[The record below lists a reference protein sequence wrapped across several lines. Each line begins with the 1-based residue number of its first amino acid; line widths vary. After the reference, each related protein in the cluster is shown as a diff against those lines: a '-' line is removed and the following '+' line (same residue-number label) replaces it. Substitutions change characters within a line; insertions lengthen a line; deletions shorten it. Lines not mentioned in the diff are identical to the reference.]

1 MRILLVAPRTP
12 DTFWSFKHALP
23 FISKLAAHPPLGLL
37 TVAGM
42 LPREWECRLVDLTV
56 RKLHDEDIQWAD
68 YVMSSAMLVQR
79 ESVLE
84 IARRCREAGKPVI
97 AGGPLFTP
105 ESPEEFPDIDTFV
118 IGEAEELIDGLVADM
133 QAGAVRGLYQ
143 AERYADITRT
153 PIPRWDL
160 IRLGDYVSMSVQF
173 ARGCPFN
180 CEFCDIVA
188 LNGRVPRLKTPQ
200 QLLAELDFVRL
211 RGWRGSTFLVD
222 DNFIGNRKKVKDLL
236 HTIIRWQRDTGWTMT
251 FLTQASVNIADDP
264 ELLRLMVEAGFTKVF
279 LGIETP
285 DAESLQECQKTVNIR
300 CDLVE
305 AVRTIQ
311 RAGLQVMGGFIV
323 GFDSDKPDIF
333 ERQFDFIQK
342 AGVVTA
348 MVELL
353 QGLPR
358 SRLYERLAR
367 EGRLLPGESLGG
379 SAAARLNFEPKLDRE
394 FLLRKY
400 RELIQRL
407 YEPTNYYRRIRTF
420 LEQYQPGGPSTGMS
434 WPQVRALLRS
444 FLLIGVIHRGRRAY
458 WRFVVFALRHHPAQF
473 GLAVTLAVYGYHFRK
488 VAKGL

>member
-1 MRILLVAPRTP
+1 MNILLVSPRTP
-12 DTFWSFKHALP
+12 DTFWSFKHVLP
-23 FISKLAAHPPLGLL
+23 FISKRAAHPPLGLL

-42 LPREWECRLVDLTV
+42 LPREWECRLVDLTA
-56 RKLHDEDIQWAD
+56 RKLRDEDIEWAD
-68 YVMSSAMLVQR
+68 HVLLSAMLVQR

-84 IARRCREAGKPVI
+84 IARRCRDAGKPVI
-97 AGGPLFTP
+97 AGGPLFMV
-105 ESPEEFPDIDTFV
+105 ESLEEFPDIDTFV

-251 FLTQASVNIADDP
+251 FLTQASVNMADDP

-311 RAGLQVMGGFIV
+311 RAGLQVMGGFII

-333 ERQFDFIQK
+333 ERQFEFIQK

-358 SRLYERLAR
+358 SRLYKRLAR
-367 EGRLLPGESLGG
+367 EGRLLDDNLVG
-379 SAAARLNFEPKLDRE
+379 SARARLNFEPRLDRA
-394 FLLRKY
+394 FLFRKY
-400 RELIQRL
+400 RKLVRDL
-407 YEPTNYYRRIRTF
+407 YEPHNYYRRIRTF
-420 LEQYQPGGPSTGMS
+420 LEQHHPGGPRSGMG
-434 WPQVRALLRS
+434 WRELGAFLRS
-444 FLLIGVIHRGRRAY
+444 LWMLGVTHRGRRAY
-458 WRFVVFALRHHPAQF
+458 WRFMFSTLRRYPAQF
-473 GLAVTLAVYGYHFRK
+473 GLAATLAVYGYHFRE